1 MSNEEYLNNMNVQ
14 YSPEENEDNYEHS
27 DSNESS
33 NIQLNNP
40 ELNRGIITRFLDSK
54 LDTYNDRISSLEEKN
69 TLLNEKIQRNQS
81 KIDKFNSR
89 IAKLEKQNIFLRS
102 IAQAYPQYKKA
113 VNLLIEKNIDK
124 INNLKNKKIPAKF
137 NKIEKHKASI
147 KYNENQIY
155 KLQLK
160 VKTCENIK
168 EYFHSFSIKNPELR
182 HDKFMNCLKSINDS
196 SKYKLENRLYQF
208 ENKLD
213 SLNAKLETNRYMQKH
228 IGNNPKMLEYLQSK
242 EKSYL
247 NKITKLERKT
257 EKIKTKLDKYQ
268 TLSKGIQGIET
279 EPPANKSQHI
289 EEMMSKNESVNN
301 SIAEIV
307 ANLSESSITDRVVLS
322 NAAIISD
329 LNIHISREPI
339 QTEKTAAMKENISE
353 KQPVQSS
360 EISEKSVKVN
370 ESAAEKQ
377 SVKSADITVNNSNKI
392 TKDIFDFESA
402 KIFKSDKSPKH
413 EDYVRNDFARIE
425 LKMNDALWE
434 RFAENGL
441 VLDDTSI
448 NKVIFETSNNGM
460 GFGKFYIP
468 TSKPYFVPASIPAD
482 KILTAAERSVIKDV
496 TSKLLSKQTEKT
508 AAVKENTSRKQP
520 VQNFENSTNQASQSK
535 NKSNITDKKD
545 KTSSVLNSK
554 TKSLLGELYNNQGK
568 LSEINKT
575 ADLGK
580 NMTKTPE
587 VSL

>member
-27 DSNESS
+27 D
-33 NIQLNNP
+33 
-40 ELNRGIITRFLDSK
+40 
-54 LDTYNDRISSLEEKN
+54 
-69 TLLNEKIQRNQS
+69 
-81 KIDKFNSR
+81 
-89 IAKLEKQNIFLRS
+89 
-102 IAQAYPQYKKA
+102 
-113 VNLLIEKNIDK
+113 
-124 INNLKNKKIPAKF
+124 
-137 NKIEKHKASI
+137 
-147 KYNENQIY
+147 
-155 KLQLK
+155 
-160 VKTCENIK
+160 
-168 EYFHSFSIKNPELR
+168 
-182 HDKFMNCLKSINDS
+182 
-196 SKYKLENRLYQF
+196 
-208 ENKLD
+208 
-213 SLNAKLETNRYMQKH
+213 
-228 IGNNPKMLEYLQSK
+228 
-242 EKSYL
+242 
-247 NKITKLERKT
+247 
-257 EKIKTKLDKYQ
+257 
-268 TLSKGIQGIET
+268 
-279 EPPANKSQHI
+279 
-289 EEMMSKNESVNN
+289 
-301 SIAEIV
+301 
-307 ANLSESSITDRVVLS
+307 
-322 NAAIISD
+322 
-329 LNIHISREPI
+329 
-339 QTEKTAAMKENISE
+339 
-353 KQPVQSS
+353 
-360 EISEKSVKVN
+360 
-370 ESAAEKQ
+370 
-377 SVKSADITVNNSNKI
+377 SNKI

>member
-14 YSPEENEDNYEHS
+14 YLPVENEDNYEYS

-102 IAQAYPQYKKA
+102 IAQAYPQSEKA
-113 VNLLIEKNIDK
+113 INLLIDKNINK
-124 INNLKNKKIPAKF
+124 IHNLKTKKIPAKF
-137 NKIEKHKASI
+137 NKIEKHKANI
-147 KYNENQIY
+147 KYNENKIY

-160 VKTCENIK
+160 IKTCENIK
-168 EYFHSFSIKNPELR
+168 EYFHSFSIKEPELR

-196 SKYKLENRLYQF
+196 SKFKLENILHKIKNLLERLI
-208 ENKLD
+208 
-213 SLNAKLETNRYMQKH
+213 AKLETNRYMQKQV
-228 IGNNPKMLEYLQSK
+228 GDNPKMLEYLQSK

-247 NKITKLERKT
+247 NKITKLERKI
-257 EKIKTKLDKYQ
+257 EKINTKLDKYQ

-301 SIAEIV
+301 SLAEIV
-307 ANLSESSITDRVVLS
+307 ANLSESSIADRVVLS

-329 LNIHISREPI
+329 LNIHISREPVQI
-339 QTEKTAAMKENISE
+339 EKTAAMKENISE

-360 EISEKSVKVN
+360 EISEKAVKVN
-370 ESAAEKQ
+370 ESAAEKH
-377 SVKSADITVNNSNKI
+377 SVKSADITVNNSDKI
-392 TKDIFDFESA
+392 TKDIFKFDNEL
-402 KIFKSDKSPKH
+402 KYYDG
-413 EDYVRNDFARIE
+413 NARIE
-425 LKMNDALWE
+425 LKVNNALWE
-434 RFAENGL
+434 RFSKSAFDHGIFLQDKNINRIFFEASNDGKGL
-441 VLDDTSI
+441 
-448 NKVIFETSNNGM
+448 GH
-460 GFGKFYIP
+460 FYITYQNP
-468 TSKPYFVPASIPAD
+468 EFKLDCISGDEF
-482 KILTAAERSVIKDV
+482 LTAEEHSVIKAV
-496 TSKLLSKQTEKT
+496 TSELLKHHNKTNAHEHSNKT
-508 AAVKENTSRKQP
+508 A
-520 VQNFENSTNQASQSK
+520 ENSST
-535 NKSNITDKKD
+535 
-545 KTSSVLNSK
+545 LNEK
-554 TKSLLGELYNNQGK
+554 TKSLLGELHKNQDK
-568 LSEINKT
+568 LSESNKT
-575 ADLGK
+575 ADLSK

>member
-27 DSNESS
+27 DS
-33 NIQLNNP
+33 NNP

-247 NKITKLERKT
+247 NKITKLERKI
-257 EKIKTKLDKYQ
+257 EKINTKLDKYQ

-301 SIAEIV
+301 SLAEIV
-307 ANLSESSITDRVVLS
+307 ANLSESSIADRVVLS

-329 LNIHISREPI
+329 LNIHISREPVQI
-339 QTEKTAAMKENISE
+339 EKTAAMKENISE

>member
-27 DSNESS
+27 DS
-33 NIQLNNP
+33 NNP

-301 SIAEIV
+301 SLAEIV

-329 LNIHISREPI
+329 LNIHISREPVQI
-339 QTEKTAAMKENISE
+339 EKTAAMKENISE

-508 AAVKENTSRKQP
+508 AAVKEN
-520 VQNFENSTNQASQSK
+520 NSTNQASQSK

>member
-14 YSPEENEDNYEHS
+14 YLPVENEDNYEYS

-301 SIAEIV
+301 SLAEIV

-508 AAVKENTSRKQP
+508 AAVKEN
-520 VQNFENSTNQASQSK
+520 NSTNQASQSK

>member
-27 DSNESS
+27 DS
-33 NIQLNNP
+33 NNP

-196 SKYKLENRLYQF
+196 SKYKLENRRYQF

-301 SIAEIV
+301 SLAEIV

-329 LNIHISREPI
+329 LNIHISREPV

-360 EISEKSVKVN
+360 EITEKAVKVN

-377 SVKSADITVNNSNKI
+377 AEKHSVKSADITVNNSNKI

-413 EDYVRNDFARIE
+413 EDYVRNDFAIIE

-508 AAVKENTSRKQP
+508 AAVKEN
-520 VQNFENSTNQASQSK
+520 NSTNQASQSK

>member
-301 SIAEIV
+301 SLAEIV

-508 AAVKENTSRKQP
+508 AAVKEN
-520 VQNFENSTNQASQSK
+520 NSTNQASQSK

>member
-27 DSNESS
+27 DS
-33 NIQLNNP
+33 NNP

-301 SIAEIV
+301 SLAEIV
-307 ANLSESSITDRVVLS
+307 ANLSESSIADRVVLS

-329 LNIHISREPI
+329 LNIHISREPVQI
-339 QTEKTAAMKENISE
+339 EKTAAMKENISE

-508 AAVKENTSRKQP
+508 AAVKEN
-520 VQNFENSTNQASQSK
+520 NSTNQASQSK

>member
-27 DSNESS
+27 DS
-33 NIQLNNP
+33 NNP

-301 SIAEIV
+301 SLAEIV

-508 AAVKENTSRKQP
+508 AAVKEN
-520 VQNFENSTNQASQSK
+520 NSTNQASQSK

-554 TKSLLGELYNNQGK
+554 TMSLLGELYNNQGK

>member
-27 DSNESS
+27 DS
-33 NIQLNNP
+33 NNP

-329 LNIHISREPI
+329 LNIHISREPV
-339 QTEKTAAMKENISE
+339 QTEKTTAMKENISE

-360 EISEKSVKVN
+360 EITEKAVKVN

-508 AAVKENTSRKQP
+508 AAVKENTSGKQP

>member
-14 YSPEENEDNYEHS
+14 YLPVENEDNYEYS

-102 IAQAYPQYKKA
+102 IAQAYPQSEKA
-113 VNLLIEKNIDK
+113 INLLIDKNINK
-124 INNLKNKKIPAKF
+124 IHNLKTKKIPAKF
-137 NKIEKHKASI
+137 NKIEKHKANI
-147 KYNENQIY
+147 KYNENKIY

-160 VKTCENIK
+160 IKTCENIK

-196 SKYKLENRLYQF
+196 SKFKLENILHKIKNLLERLI
-208 ENKLD
+208 
-213 SLNAKLETNRYMQKH
+213 AKLETNRYMQKQV
-228 IGNNPKMLEYLQSK
+228 GDNPKMLEYLQSK

-301 SIAEIV
+301 SLAEIV
-307 ANLSESSITDRVVLS
+307 ANLSESSIADRVVLS

-508 AAVKENTSRKQP
+508 AAVKEN
-520 VQNFENSTNQASQSK
+520 NSTNQASQSK

>member
-27 DSNESS
+27 DS
-33 NIQLNNP
+33 NNP

-301 SIAEIV
+301 SLADIV

-329 LNIHISREPI
+329 LNIHISREPV

-360 EISEKSVKVN
+360 EITEKAVKVN

-377 SVKSADITVNNSNKI
+377 SIKSADITVNNSDKI
-392 TKDIFDFESA
+392 TKDVFKFDKEL
-402 KIFKSDKSPKH
+402 KYYDG
-413 EDYVRNDFARIE
+413 NARIE
-425 LKMNDALWE
+425 LKVNNALWE
-434 RFAENGL
+434 RFSKSAFDHGIFLQDKN
-441 VLDDTSI
+441 I
-448 NKVIFETSNNGM
+448 NRIFFEASNNGK
-460 GFGKFYIP
+460 GLGHFYITYQNP
-468 TSKPYFVPASIPAD
+468 EFKLDCISGAKF
-482 KILTAAERSVIKDV
+482 LTAEEHSVIKAV
-496 TSKLLSKQTEKT
+496 TSELLKHHNKTNAHEHSNKT
-508 AAVKENTSRKQP
+508 A
-520 VQNFENSTNQASQSK
+520 ENS
-535 NKSNITDKKD
+535 
-545 KTSSVLNSK
+545 SSLNEK
-554 TKSLLGELYNNQGK
+554 TKSLLGELHKNQDK
-568 LSEINKT
+568 LSESNKT
-575 ADLGK
+575 ADLSK
-580 NMTKTPE
+580 NMAKAPE
-587 VSL
+587 VSYNSPMAN

>member
-27 DSNESS
+27 DS
-33 NIQLNNP
+33 NNP

-301 SIAEIV
+301 SLAEIV

-322 NAAIISD
+322 NAAIIID

>member
-27 DSNESS
+27 DS
-33 NIQLNNP
+33 NNP

-301 SIAEIV
+301 SLAEIV
-307 ANLSESSITDRVVLS
+307 ANLSESSITDRIVLS

-508 AAVKENTSRKQP
+508 AAVKEN
-520 VQNFENSTNQASQSK
+520 NSTNQASQSK

>member
-27 DSNESS
+27 DS
-33 NIQLNNP
+33 NNP

-102 IAQAYPQYKKA
+102 IAQAYPQSEKA
-113 VNLLIEKNIDK
+113 INLLIEKNIDK

-301 SIAEIV
+301 SLAEIV

-329 LNIHISREPI
+329 LNIHISREPV
-339 QTEKTAAMKENISE
+339 QTEKTTAMKENISE

-508 AAVKENTSRKQP
+508 AAVKENTSGKQP

>member
-27 DSNESS
+27 DS
-33 NIQLNNP
+33 NNP

-208 ENKLD
+208 ENKLN

-247 NKITKLERKT
+247 NKITKLERKI
-257 EKIKTKLDKYQ
+257 EKINTKLDKYQ

-301 SIAEIV
+301 SLAEIV

-360 EISEKSVKVN
+360 EITEKAVKVN

>member
-27 DSNESS
+27 DS
-33 NIQLNNP
+33 NNP

-301 SIAEIV
+301 SLAEIV
-307 ANLSESSITDRVVLS
+307 ANLSESSIADRVVLS

-329 LNIHISREPI
+329 LNIHISREPVQI
-339 QTEKTAAMKENISE
+339 EKTAAMKENISE

-360 EISEKSVKVN
+360 EISEKAVKVN
-370 ESAAEKQ
+370 ESAAEKH
-377 SVKSADITVNNSNKI
+377 SVKSADITVNNSDKI
-392 TKDIFDFESA
+392 TKDIFKFDNEL
-402 KIFKSDKSPKH
+402 KYYDG
-413 EDYVRNDFARIE
+413 NARIE
-425 LKMNDALWE
+425 LKVNNALWE
-434 RFAENGL
+434 RFSKSAFDHGIFLQDKNINRIFFEASNDGKGL
-441 VLDDTSI
+441 
-448 NKVIFETSNNGM
+448 GH
-460 GFGKFYIP
+460 FYITYQNP
-468 TSKPYFVPASIPAD
+468 EFKLDCISGDEF
-482 KILTAAERSVIKDV
+482 LTAEEHSVIKAV
-496 TSKLLSKQTEKT
+496 TSELLKHHNKTNAHEHSNKT
-508 AAVKENTSRKQP
+508 A
-520 VQNFENSTNQASQSK
+520 ENSSA
-535 NKSNITDKKD
+535 
-545 KTSSVLNSK
+545 LNEK
-554 TKSLLGELYNNQGK
+554 TKSLLGELHKNQDK
-568 LSEINKT
+568 LSESNKT
-575 ADLGK
+575 ADLSK

>member
-27 DSNESS
+27 DS
-33 NIQLNNP
+33 NNP

-301 SIAEIV
+301 SLAEIV

>member
-27 DSNESS
+27 DS
-33 NIQLNNP
+33 NNP

-301 SIAEIV
+301 SLAEIV

-508 AAVKENTSRKQP
+508 TAVKENTSRKQP

>member
-27 DSNESS
+27 DS
-33 NIQLNNP
+33 NNP

-301 SIAEIV
+301 SLAEIV

-482 KILTAAERSVIKDV
+482 KTLTAAERSVIKDV

-508 AAVKENTSRKQP
+508 AAVKEN
-520 VQNFENSTNQASQSK
+520 NSTNQASQSK

>member
-1 MSNEEYLNNMNVQ
+1 MNNEEYLNNMNVQ

-102 IAQAYPQYKKA
+102 IAQAYPQSEKA

-137 NKIEKHKASI
+137 NKIEKHKANI

-208 ENKLD
+208 ENKLN
-213 SLNAKLETNRYMQKH
+213 SLNAKLETNRYMQKQ

-247 NKITKLERKT
+247 NKITKLERKI
-257 EKIKTKLDKYQ
+257 EKINTKLDKYQ

-301 SIAEIV
+301 SLAEIV

-329 LNIHISREPI
+329 LNIHISREPV

-360 EISEKSVKVN
+360 EITEKAVKVN

-377 SVKSADITVNNSNKI
+377 SIKSADITVNNSDKI
-392 TKDIFDFESA
+392 TKDVFKFDKEL
-402 KIFKSDKSPKH
+402 KYYDG
-413 EDYVRNDFARIE
+413 NARIE
-425 LKMNDALWE
+425 LKVNNALWE
-434 RFAENGL
+434 RFSKSAFDHGIFLQDKNINRIFFEASNDGKGL
-441 VLDDTSI
+441 
-448 NKVIFETSNNGM
+448 GH
-460 GFGKFYIP
+460 FYITYQNP
-468 TSKPYFVPASIPAD
+468 EFKLDCISGDEF
-482 KILTAAERSVIKDV
+482 LTAEEHSVIKDV

-508 AAVKENTSRKQP
+508 AAVKEN
-520 VQNFENSTNQASQSK
+520 NSTNQASQSK

-554 TKSLLGELYNNQGK
+554 TKSLLGELYKNQDI

>member
-27 DSNESS
+27 DS
-33 NIQLNNP
+33 NNP

-247 NKITKLERKT
+247 NKITKLERKI
-257 EKIKTKLDKYQ
+257 EKINTKLDKYQ

-301 SIAEIV
+301 SLAEIV

>member
-27 DSNESS
+27 DS
-33 NIQLNNP
+33 NNP

-89 IAKLEKQNIFLRS
+89 IAKLEKQNIFLKS
-102 IAQAYPQYKKA
+102 IAQAYPQSAKA
-113 VNLLIEKNIDK
+113 INLLIDKNINK
-124 INNLKNKKIPAKF
+124 IHNLKTKKIPAKF
-137 NKIEKHKASI
+137 NKIEKHKANI
-147 KYNENQIY
+147 KYNENKIY

-160 VKTCENIK
+160 IKTCENIK
-168 EYFHSFSIKNPELR
+168 EYFHSFSIKEPELR

-329 LNIHISREPI
+329 LNIHISREP
-339 QTEKTAAMKENISE
+339 
-353 KQPVQSS
+353 V
-360 EISEKSVKVN
+360 
-370 ESAAEKQ
+370 
-377 SVKSADITVNNSNKI
+377 
-392 TKDIFDFESA
+392 
-402 KIFKSDKSPKH
+402 
-413 EDYVRNDFARIE
+413 
-425 LKMNDALWE
+425 
-434 RFAENGL
+434 
-441 VLDDTSI
+441 
-448 NKVIFETSNNGM
+448 
-460 GFGKFYIP
+460 
-468 TSKPYFVPASIPAD
+468 
-482 KILTAAERSVIKDV
+482 
-496 TSKLLSKQTEKT
+496 QTEKT
-508 AAVKENTSRKQP
+508 AAVKENTSGKQP

>member
-27 DSNESS
+27 DS
-33 NIQLNNP
+33 NNP

-301 SIAEIV
+301 SLAEIV

-460 GFGKFYIP
+460 GFCKFYIP

-508 AAVKENTSRKQP
+508 AAVKEN
-520 VQNFENSTNQASQSK
+520 NSTNQASQSK

>member
-27 DSNESS
+27 DS
-33 NIQLNNP
+33 NNP

-301 SIAEIV
+301 SLAEIV

-413 EDYVRNDFARIE
+413 EDYVRNDFAIIE

-508 AAVKENTSRKQP
+508 AAVKEN
-520 VQNFENSTNQASQSK
+520 NSTNQASQSK

>member
-14 YSPEENEDNYEHS
+14 YLPEENEDNYEYS

-102 IAQAYPQYKKA
+102 IAQAYPQSEKA

-137 NKIEKHKASI
+137 NKIEKHKANI

-208 ENKLD
+208 ENKLN
-213 SLNAKLETNRYMQKH
+213 SLNAKLETNRYMQKQ

-247 NKITKLERKT
+247 NKITKLERKI
-257 EKIKTKLDKYQ
+257 EKINTKLDKYQ

-301 SIAEIV
+301 SLAEIV

-329 LNIHISREPI
+329 LNIHISREPV

-360 EISEKSVKVN
+360 EITEKAVKVN

-377 SVKSADITVNNSNKI
+377 SIKSADITVNNSDKI
-392 TKDIFDFESA
+392 TKDVFKFDKEL
-402 KIFKSDKSPKH
+402 KYYDG
-413 EDYVRNDFARIE
+413 NARIE

-508 AAVKENTSRKQP
+508 AAVKENTSGKQP

-580 NMTKTPE
+580 NMAKAPE

>member
-27 DSNESS
+27 DS
-33 NIQLNNP
+33 NNP

-89 IAKLEKQNIFLRS
+89 IAKLEKQNIFLKS
-102 IAQAYPQYKKA
+102 IAQAYPQSEKA
-113 VNLLIEKNIDK
+113 INLLIEKNIDK
-124 INNLKNKKIPAKF
+124 INNLKTKKIPAKF

-160 VKTCENIK
+160 IKTCENIK
-168 EYFHSFSIKNPELR
+168 EYFHSFSIKEPELR

-196 SKYKLENRLYQF
+196 SKYKLENRRYQF

-301 SIAEIV
+301 SLAEIV

-329 LNIHISREPI
+329 LNIHISREPV

-360 EISEKSVKVN
+360 EITEKAVKVN

-377 SVKSADITVNNSNKI
+377 AEKHSVKSADITVNNSNKI

-413 EDYVRNDFARIE
+413 EDYVRNDFAIIE

-508 AAVKENTSRKQP
+508 AAVKEN
-520 VQNFENSTNQASQSK
+520 NSTNQASQSK